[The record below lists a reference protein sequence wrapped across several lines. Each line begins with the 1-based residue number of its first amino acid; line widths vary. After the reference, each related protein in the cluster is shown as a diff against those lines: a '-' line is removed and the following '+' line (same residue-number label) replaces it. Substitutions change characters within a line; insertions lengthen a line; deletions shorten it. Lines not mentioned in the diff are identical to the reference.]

1 MPVKSFAR
9 LLLVVITH
17 ALLCVQ
23 VGAILMDVD
32 NPRAY
37 ASLLLFYQNG
47 LIVDGTTESIRKASA
62 AAARGL

>member
-1 MPVKSFAR
+1 
-9 LLLVVITH
+9 
-17 ALLCVQ
+17 
-23 VGAILMDVD
+23 MDVD

>member
-37 ASLLLFYQNG
+37 AFFTTLLPKWT
-47 LIVDGTTESIRKASA
+47 DS
-62 AAARGL
+62 